1 MSTFA
6 IFPEPRTPIY
16 LSVDRARSRLIA
28 AGFYTAQTVPAE
40 IVVSEWLLELED
52 VIDEWVRH
60 RIVETR
66 YQEVTRTN
74 QKGIVLLNHYPV
86 VEVEEVA
93 IYADQPTNSQ
103 PTPLN
108 PSEYSGIWRQDR
120 RLYTSL
126 INVSVRVFYRAGISP
141 VPRILTN
148 TLYLLL
154 HQFVEKGCPP
164 TGFSF
169 LNEIHQDV
177 KSISLPGGLSKSFE
191 TYRSSSK
198 PSTGSGPGGALT
210 ELDYL
215 LAPLKQYR
223 YPVVTA

>member
-1 MSTFA
+1 MSTS
-6 IFPEPRTPIY
+6 IVFPEPRTPIY
-16 LSVDRARSRLIA
+16 LSVSQARSRLIA
-28 AGFYTAQTVPAE
+28 AGFYTAQTVPGE
-40 IVVSEWLLELED
+40 NIISEWLLELED
-52 VIDEWVRH
+52 VIDEWVCH
-60 RIVETR
+60 RIAETR

-74 QKGIVLLNHYPV
+74 QKGVILLNHYPV

-103 PTPLN
+103 PIPLS

-120 RLYTSL
+120 RVYTSL
-126 INVSVRVFYRAGISP
+126 INIPVRVVYCAGIDP
-141 VPRILTN
+141 IPRILASTI
-148 TLYLLL
+148 YLLL

-169 LNEIHQDV
+169 LNKIHQDV

-191 TYRSSSK
+191 TYRSSGKSL
-198 PSTGSGPGGALT
+198 TGSGPGGALT

-215 LAPLKQYR
+215 LAPLERYR